1 LSMGSNAAMC
11 ARRIAVAERRAFVIS
26 MRKAGATY
34 EQIAEMAIQQFGREA
49 LPKAWNW
56 SFAATDVHRTL
67 DKLRRGMQDD
77 LREYMWFQIQ
87 RYESLIR
94 AHWPQAMK
102 GHEGHTDRVLKAMQ
116 GMNKLMGLDAPQKLD
131 VRVEQIDTR
140 IEQLMAVIEG
150 QPVAQLAAGREEEA
164 PGKAGAEGFGSDDAI
179 VEGSFRA
186 A

>member
-1 LSMGSNAAMC
+1 MK
-11 ARRIAVAERRAFVIS
+11 VAERREYVVA
-26 MRKAGATY
+26 MRTAGATFR
-34 EQIAEMAIQQFGREA
+34 QIADQAIVKFGVENLPGSWGERYAHRDMAAVLEQMY
-49 LPKAWNW
+49 K
-56 SFAATDVHRTL
+56 
-67 DKLRRGMQDD
+67 GMSSD
-77 LREYMWFQIQ
+77 LRAYAFVQVN

-94 AHWPQAMK
+94 SLWPKAVK
-102 GHEGHTDRVLKAMQ
+102 NDLGHVDRVLKAMQ

-140 IEQLMAVIEG
+140 IEQLMATIEG

-164 PGKAGAEGFGSDDAI
+164 PGKAGAKGFGSDDAV

>member
-1 LSMGSNAAMC
+1 MGSNAAMC
-11 ARRIAVAERRAFVIS
+11 ARRIAVTERRAYVIS

-34 EQIAEMAIQQFGREA
+34 DQIADMAIQHFGREA
-49 LPKAWNW
+49 LPNAWSG
-56 SFAATDVHRTL
+56 SFASTDVQRTL
-67 DKLRRGMQDD
+67 DKIKRGMHDD

-164 PGKAGAEGFGSDDAI
+164 PGKAGAKGFGSDDAI